1 MAKTIEELLQLAA
14 DVQDFFPKEDDLTDL
29 IRMHSS
35 DELDLNDLDLIA
47 AAAAVPSFEEFKK
60 KMKK

>member
-1 MAKTIEELLQLAA
+1 MAKTMDELLQLAA

-47 AAAAVPSFEEFKK
+47 AASAAPRFEELLKK
-60 KMKK
+60 RK

>member
-14 DVQDFFPKEDDLTDL
+14 DVQDFFPKEDALTDL
-29 IRMHSS
+29 IRMRSS

-47 AAAAVPSFEEFKK
+47 AASAAPRFEELLKK
-60 KMKK
+60 RK

>member
-14 DVQDFFPKEDDLTDL
+14 DMQDFFPKEDALTDL

-47 AAAAVPSFEEFKK
+47 AAATVPRYEEFRK
-60 KMKK
+60 KMKN